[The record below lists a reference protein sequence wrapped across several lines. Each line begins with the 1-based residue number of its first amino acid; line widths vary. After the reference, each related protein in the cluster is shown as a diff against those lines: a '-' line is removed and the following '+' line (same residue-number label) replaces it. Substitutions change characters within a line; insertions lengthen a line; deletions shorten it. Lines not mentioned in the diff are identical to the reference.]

1 MADLLGFSAASV
13 RFQYEIYLMDYMK
26 IYPLITRN
34 CPYIMRVRLMNGKG
48 LSCRKTNRVTTHSEG
63 RTMMWTMHTKLGT
76 AYIGAVVL
84 LTLAMTILG

>member
-1 MADLLGFSAASV
+1 
-13 RFQYEIYLMDYMK
+13 MDYMK

-48 LSCRKTNRVTTHSEG
+48 PACRETTHNEG